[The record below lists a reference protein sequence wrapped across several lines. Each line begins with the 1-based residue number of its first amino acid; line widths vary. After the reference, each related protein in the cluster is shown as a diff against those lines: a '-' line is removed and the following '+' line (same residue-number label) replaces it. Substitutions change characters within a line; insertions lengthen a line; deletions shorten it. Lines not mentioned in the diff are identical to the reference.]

1 MLDQIDKSL
10 FLFLNSLNSPAWDRI
25 MWIISGKATWVP
37 LYIIILLLVWDRY
50 RKKILVILP
59 VMILAVVISDQLS
72 VHAFKEVFMRL
83 RPCHEPS
90 LEGLVHIVNGKCG
103 GKYGFVSSHASNSF
117 AVALISLLLLK
128 KRWFTVFILVWAS
141 VVGYSR
147 IYLGVHY
154 PGDVICGAILGSV
167 AGWLLYL
174 LYRFTDRR
182 YLQFMKPSSQNKSND
197 VSD

>member
-1 MLDQIDKSL
+1 MLEQLDKSL
-10 FLFLNSLNSPAWDRI
+10 FLFLNSFNSPFWDRV
-25 MWIISGKATWVP
+25 MWITSAKATWVP
-37 LYIIILLLVWDRY
+37 LYVMVLVMMGIRHR
-50 RKKILVILP
+50 RKMIVMVP
-59 VMILAVVISDQLS
+59 VMILTIVFTDQLS

-90 LEGLVHIVNGKCG
+90 LEGLVHIVNGKCF

-117 AVALISLLLLK
+117 GFAMISLLLYRE
-128 KRWFTVFILVWAS
+128 RWYSVSIISWAS

-154 PGDVICGAILGSV
+154 PGDVICGALLGV
-167 AGWLLYL
+167 LVGYLPYLGYRYIDRKYLAGSN
-174 LYRFTDRR
+174 F
-182 YLQFMKPSSQNKSND
+182 FEPKSIRH